1 MREKIRQALARNI
14 ERGEG
19 QRSFV
24 QIVNDEFDKAG
35 RSRLKSHQIANIY
48 TTNTATAFAA
58 GQMTRMLEVQ
68 EDFPFWQFSAV
79 MDSRTRPSHASL
91 HGKIFRVG
99 DFTFYPPLDYQCRC
113 TARLLT
119 ARQAGKY
126 PRSAMPSQEE
136 KNELYAKAGRP
147 EFAGN
152 KQANY
157 IAWLEKEYKAA
168 DPASQR
174 LIDQATE
181 TMKDELRKLGAA
193 APRTKQEQK
202 QESIVPPELSAESA
216 FVNGAGISYKEEF
229 FKMLDKERP
238 IRLVI
243 SQKGKGAYFSPS
255 EQAVHI
261 VNGERAK
268 ASTWYRERV
277 VYHELGHA
285 IDWQRDMHRQER
297 VQTMLK
303 EWQRKLG
310 KKGQYKEF
318 GWGRDADGHIQ
329 RGYYTVEK
337 PRIAY
342 VSEKLNQIY
351 SRISRMG
358 DEPFERRGISK
369 SDVLEQIAATQDT
382 IKAINV
388 KYGWGHTTAY
398 FRRPGLKEAEFIA
411 HCFENKFAGNTVF
424 RKYLPDLYQ
433 ATIEYIEEAQ

>member
-1 MREKIRQALARNI
+1 M
-14 ERGEG
+14 
-19 QRSFV
+19 
-24 QIVNDEFDKAG
+24 NDEFDKAG

-157 IAWLEKEYKAA
+157 IAWLEKRVQSSRSGLTKAHR
-168 DPASQR
+168 PGNGNHERRTS
-174 LIDQATE
+174 
-181 TMKDELRKLGAA
+181 KLGAA

-243 SQKGKGAYFSPS
+243 SQKGKGAYFSPRNRPCIS
-255 EQAVHI
+255 SMA
-261 VNGERAK
+261 NGPRPALGTAN
-268 ASTWYRERV
+268 AS
-277 VYHELGHA
+277 
-285 IDWQRDMHRQER
+285 
-297 VQTMLK
+297 
-303 EWQRKLG
+303 
-310 KKGQYKEF
+310 
-318 GWGRDADGHIQ
+318 
-329 RGYYTVEK
+329 
-337 PRIAY
+337 
-342 VSEKLNQIY
+342 
-351 SRISRMG
+351 
-358 DEPFERRGISK
+358 
-369 SDVLEQIAATQDT
+369 
-382 IKAINV
+382 
-388 KYGWGHTTAY
+388 
-398 FRRPGLKEAEFIA
+398 FIT
-411 HCFENKFAGNTVF
+411 NSGT
-424 RKYLPDLYQ
+424 P
-433 ATIEYIEEAQ
+433 